1 MIGAA
6 ASVRR
11 LGSRVAPA
19 RDLAVAAGLI
29 GATFLIVAIRA
40 AAVRAGLD
48 PLAVG
53 LAFGAALAGV
63 AAASAAGAWLRR
75 GQGGRGLPSAA
86 LVGIGAGLALVAIT
100 SLAPVLAGEPS
111 VPGLGR
117 PAAPFLPWAAVT
129 IVVATAQEALLR
141 GALFD
146 RFERLGGPA
155 LAIAGGAVVFAVM
168 HVPLYGWHVVPLDLA
183 VGIGL
188 GGLRLATGR
197 VAAPAAAHATA
208 DLATWWL

>member
-1 MIGAA
+1 MTAAA
-6 ASVRR
+6 ASFRR
-11 LGSRVAPA
+11 HAARVATA

-29 GATFLIVAIRA
+29 GATFLVVAIRA
-40 AAVRAGLD
+40 AGVRAGLD
-48 PLAVG
+48 PLALG

-63 AAASAAGAWLRR
+63 AAASAAGGWRRR
-75 GQGGRGLPSAA
+75 GQGGRAVLLAA
-86 LVGIGAGLALVAIT
+86 LIGIGAGLALVAIT

-117 PAAPFLPWAAVT
+117 PAAPFLPWVAVT

-155 LAIAGGAVVFAVM
+155 LAIAGGAVVFALM

-183 VGIGL
+183 VGIAL
-188 GGLRLATGR
+188 GGLRLVTGR
-197 VAAPAAAHATA
+197 VAAPATAHATA